1 MKMKKKLTVSLIK
14 DLDLLIVI
22 EEIKCAS
29 FLFIYPKLF
38 IIIILFEYKNEL
50 YFIAYVQV

>member
-1 MKMKKKLTVSLIK
+1 MKKKLTVSLLK
-14 DLDLLIVI
+14 HLDLLIVI